1 MAKKH
6 ELRQALSKA
15 ADELELMAG
24 KSEADG
30 FKQDVYDALK
40 EKIADLQKQL
50 LRVEEAENVAANLAT
65 PVAGQD
71 RMTPAAPASAHK
83 FYGQLKHFKDQ
94 EVAGQ
99 VIRAVDQA
107 YTAGMWFKA
116 TIFDSAEAKDWCKS
130 RGIAVEKA
138 QGENVNSAGG
148 FLVPEE
154 LLANIIVL
162 REQFGV
168 FRQECRVIPMGS
180 DTLNWP
186 RRVGGLTAYFT
197 GEGQAVTESQASW
210 DNVNLTAKKLGAL
223 TRMSN
228 EIAEDAVVSIA
239 DWLVGEIA
247 YAFATKE
254 DDSGFNG
261 DGSSAFGGIRGLA
274 TIFADGA
281 HTAGQYTASSAT
293 LTSLVSKDFTGT
305 MGKLPQYAIGS
316 AKWYMS
322 QQMFLSAAGT
332 VLAGAGGNKIE
343 DLQAGVRAAV
353 GTNTN
358 LKDPMLL
365 GFPVKIAQK
374 LPITT
379 PGSGKPMFYFGDLNM
394 SSALGERRGVTIR
407 RSDHR
412 YFENDQIGLLGTE
425 RFDINNHDL
434 GDATNAGPIVAAV
447 SP

>member
-15 ADELELMAG
+15 VDELEMMAG
-24 KSEADG
+24 KSEAEG
-30 FKQDVYDALK
+30 FVLDVYDALK
-40 EKIADLQKQL
+40 EKIADLQTQL
-50 LRVEEAENVAANLAT
+50 KRVDEAEKVAASLAT
-65 PVAGQD
+65 PVPGQD
-71 RMTPAAPASAHK
+71 RMTPSAPASAHK
-83 FYGQLKHFKDQ
+83 LYGKLKNFADREIAGQLSR
-94 EVAGQ
+94 G
-99 VIRAVDQA
+99 VDQA
-107 YTAGMWFKA
+107 YTAGQWFKA
-116 TIFDSAEAKDWCKS
+116 TIFNNPEAMEWCKS
-130 RGIAVEKA
+130 RGVPVMKA
-138 QGENVNSAGG
+138 QGENVDSAGG

-154 LLANIIVL
+154 LMATIIVL
-162 REQFGV
+162 REQFGI

-186 RRVGGLTAYFT
+186 RRTGGLTAYFT
-197 GEGQAVTESQASW
+197 GENTAVTESQAAW
-210 DNVNLTAKKLGAL
+210 DNINLTAKKLGAL

-247 YAFATKE
+247 YAFAAKE

-261 DGSSAFGGIRGLA
+261 DGSSGFGGIRGLS
-274 TIFADGA
+274 TLFADGA
-281 HTAGQYTASSAT
+281 HIAGGFTASSAT
-293 LTSLVSKDFTGT
+293 LSALTIADFTSTIGL
-305 MGKLPQYAIGS
+305 LPQYALGS

-322 QQMFLSAAGT
+322 QQMFYTAVGT
-332 VLAGAGGNKIE
+332 VLAKGGGNTT
-343 DLQAGVRAAV
+343 LTLA
-353 GTNTN
+353 
-358 LKDPMLL
+358 DPLNPRLL
-365 GFPVKIAQK
+365 GFPVRIAQK
-374 LPITT
+374 LPIVT
-379 PGSGKPMFYFGDLNM
+379 PGSGKPMFYFGDLSM

-434 GDATNAGPIVAAV
+434 GDNTAAGPLVAAK

>member
-15 ADELELMAG
+15 ADELESLAG

-40 EKIADLQKQL
+40 EKIADLQTQL
-50 LRVEEAENVAANLAT
+50 ARVEEAEKVAASLAT
-65 PVAGQD
+65 PVPGQD
-71 RMTPAAPASAHK
+71 RMTPSAPASAHK
-83 FYGQLKHFKDQ
+83 LYGTLKNFHDR
-94 EVAGQ
+94 EIAGQ
-99 VIRAVDQA
+99 TVRAVDQA
-107 YTAGMWFKA
+107 YTAGQWFKA
-116 TIFDSAEAKDWCKS
+116 TIFNNAEAIEWCKS
-130 RGIAVEKA
+130 RGVPIAKA
-138 QGENVNSAGG
+138 QGEGVDQAGG

-154 LLANIIVL
+154 LLATIIVL

-168 FRQECRVIPMGS
+168 FRKECMVIPMGS

-186 RRVGGLTAYFT
+186 RRVGGLTAYFV
-197 GEGQAVTESQASW
+197 GENQAATESQASW
-210 DNVNLTAKKLGAL
+210 DSINLTAKKIAAL

-247 YAFATKE
+247 YAFAAKE
-254 DDSGFNG
+254 DDCGFNG
-261 DGSSAFGGIRGLA
+261 DGTSTYGGIRGVA
-274 TIFADGA
+274 NIFADGN
-281 HTAGQYTASSAT
+281 HTAGQYQTSSAT
-293 LTSLVSKDFTGT
+293 LTALTAADFTGV
-305 MGKLPQYAIGS
+305 MGVLPQYALPG

-322 QQMFLSAAGT
+322 QQMFYSAAGT
-332 VLAGAGGNKIE
+332 VLAKAGGNTTATLV
-343 DLQAGVRAAV
+343 DPLQPR
-353 GTNTN
+353 
-358 LKDPMLL
+358 LL
-365 GFPVKIAQK
+365 GFPVVIAQK
-374 LPITT
+374 LPITA
-379 PGSGKPMFYFGDLNM
+379 PGSGKVQFLFGDLSK

-434 GDATNAGPIVAAV
+434 GDTTSAGPLVAAK